1 MDSLHKYV
9 PTVKSTK
16 MVTVP
21 GCAQPRKLSYHRF
34 HHILVGGDQVT
45 AVRALSSQKV
55 RRNSKTLLDQLQG
68 ITPVCEDWHARV
80 VLLQVSVQ
88 HQFANN

>member
-1 MDSLHKYV
+1 
-9 PTVKSTK
+9 

-21 GCAQPRKLSYHRF
+21 DVHNQENSVRF

-55 RRNSKTLLDQLQG
+55 RRNSKTPLDQLQG
-68 ITPVCEDWHARV
+68 IAPVCEDWHARV
-80 VLLQVSVQ
+80 MLLQVSVQ
-88 HQFANN
+88 HQFAKN